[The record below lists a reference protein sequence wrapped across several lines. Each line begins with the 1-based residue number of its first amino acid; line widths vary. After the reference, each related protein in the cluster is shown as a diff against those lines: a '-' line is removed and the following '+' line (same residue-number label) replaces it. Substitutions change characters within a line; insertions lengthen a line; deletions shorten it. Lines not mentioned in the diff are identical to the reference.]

1 MKSTQKNN
9 PAIPAELFSYFF
21 PEAKQSLRD
30 ADIYNSRN
38 VLVARTLCDFIDF
51 NDTVTINGQ
60 KYHDGFTCRL
70 SREKI
75 AQESALS
82 VRSVDR
88 SIAEMKDAGV
98 LEVKNAGICNK
109 FRLTAFST
117 LHAKIKEKPPEQL
130 DSVKHP
136 PSTQSHDTANRSNT
150 PANESE
156 GSATVA
162 DSQDTSQEFKQDTS
176 STSSLA
182 ASTGIAPTMPT
193 EGEREEAEPRDQP
206 AHPASEPPPEP
217 DPPPP
222 ACSRNGVEKPKTSQR
237 EKNADFAFRESFRL
251 ADKFAG
257 DDIEFE
263 DDNQR
268 RQRASRFRN
277 SLIKEVHSASAAAR
291 YPDPDLRLQA
301 CVEVFRLWIDI
312 VKSRNNPAEYIG
324 FISTEP
330 GMRALTHA
338 RKQVFGSADQYR
350 EIELDPT
357 VQALWRAKYG
367 DNWRE
372 KREQEIAARAA

>member
-1 MKSTQKNN
+1 MKSIQKNN

-30 ADIYNSRN
+30 AGIYNSRN
-38 VLVARTLCDFIDF
+38 ILVARTLCDFIDF
-51 NDTVTINGQ
+51 NDTVTINEQ

-70 SREKI
+70 SRDKI

-117 LHAKIKEKPPEQL
+117 LHTKIKEKPPEQL

-136 PSTQSHDTANRSNT
+136 PPTQSHGTANGSNT
-150 PANESE
+150 PANESK
-156 GSATVA
+156 GAVTVA
-162 DSQDTSQEFKQDTS
+162 DSQDTSQEFKQDTP

-182 ASTGIAPTMPT
+182 ASTGIAPAMPT
-193 EGEREEAEPRDQP
+193 EGERKEAEPKDQS
-206 AHPASEPPPEP
+206 AHPIPEP

-222 ACSRNGVEKPKTSQR
+222 EPAYSQNGVEKPKTSQR
-237 EKNADFAFRESFRL
+237 EKNADFAFREAFRL

-257 DDIEFE
+257 DEAEFE
-263 DDNQR
+263 DDTQR

-277 SLIKEVHSASAAAR
+277 LLIKECHSASAAAR

-324 FISTEP
+324 FIATEP

-338 RKQVFGSADQYR
+338 RKQVFGSADQYQ

-357 VQALWRAKYG
+357 VQALWREKYG